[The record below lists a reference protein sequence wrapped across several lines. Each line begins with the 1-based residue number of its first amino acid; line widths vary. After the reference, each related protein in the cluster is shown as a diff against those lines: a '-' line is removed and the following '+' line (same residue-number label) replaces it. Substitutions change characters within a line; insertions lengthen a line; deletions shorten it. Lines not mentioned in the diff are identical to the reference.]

1 MKCYAKVM
9 NGVQNQAAL
18 DRIQRA
24 LARIEAVAARP
35 VAPARGVAALESRNT
50 ALRAS
55 TAEALKDLAALI
67 AAGAG

>member
-35 VAPARGVAALESRNT
+35 AAPARGVAALESRNA

-55 TAEALKDLAALI
+55 TAHALKELDILI
-67 AAGAG
+67 SAGAD